1 MLVINDLHIGAT
13 RQGGTTPQSQQAL
26 KDFLRDSL
34 ARLIE
39 GSDGHVVVNGDL
51 LDNFTIDVS
60 EVIKTYEIFSDW
72 LFESKGKLT
81 LIAGNH
87 DHSAKGAKVS
97 SFQLLCHFLQAR
109 FQDQVFV
116 IDHTCGLT
124 EVEGSAWAI
133 SHCMNQTLF
142 DVEIEKALTKPES
155 AKYLLLHANYKNGFA
170 ENSDHSLNLCDDQ
183 VGNLMRAGWTVVLAH
198 EHIGYELRGGRV
210 IVVGNQI
217 PSSISDCIGE
227 KSKRALIID
236 ESGHRFVETWN
247 AKGAYIETDW
257 QHLDVG
263 NADFIRVVGEATAA
277 QAADVVGVIS
287 KLRQNINAFVITNA
301 VKIEGNEMLSEMTL
315 DSVENIRAYD
325 VMEAIL
331 KALTEEEGEIVKGL
345 LNVS

>member
-1 MLVINDLHIGAT
+1 MLVINDLHIGAP

-39 GSDGHVVVNGDL
+39 SSDGHVVVNGDL

-72 LFESKGKLT
+72 LHASQGKLT

-109 FQDQVFV
+109 FETQVEV
-116 IDHTCGLT
+116 ITHADGFARINDK
-124 EVEGSAWAI
+124 VYSI
-133 SHCMNQTLF
+133 PHCLNQALF
-142 DVEIEKALTKPES
+142 DIEIEEAIKMPD
-155 AKYLLLHANYKNGFA
+155 AKGCYLLLHCNIKNTFA
-170 ENSDHSLNLCDDQ
+170 ENSDTSLNVNDTQL
-183 VGNLMRAGWTVVLAH
+183 GNLMRAGWTVVDAH
-198 EHIGYELRGGRV
+198 EHQGYELRGGRV

-263 NADFIRVVGEATAA
+263 NADFIRVVGDATSA
-277 QAADVVGVIS
+277 QAADVVNVIS

-301 VKIEGNEMLSEMTL
+301 VKIAGNEMLSEMAL

-331 KALTEEEGEIVKGL
+331 KELTEEEGEIVKGL
-345 LNVS
+345 LA